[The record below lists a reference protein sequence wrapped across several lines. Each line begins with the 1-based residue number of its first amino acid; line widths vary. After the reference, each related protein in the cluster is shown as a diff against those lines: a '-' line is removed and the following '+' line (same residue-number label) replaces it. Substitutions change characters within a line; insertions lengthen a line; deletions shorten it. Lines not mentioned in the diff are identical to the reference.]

1 MKIRTA
7 IFAALCGTLPG
18 TSPAIGM
25 DIPAGARET
34 TKTMEPAGSAEI
46 PVGPF
51 LANGVPT
58 VTAEG
63 TVTTR
68 AWKIP
73 SASHSTLQIMG
84 PLREQLIADGYEI
97 ILDCET
103 DKCGGFDFRFDIS
116 LVPEP
121 NMHVDLGDFRFLS
134 ARRLGDGDTIDY
146 MALTVSRGG
155 ESGFLQLTEVT
166 DPKNVAP
173 IVVSSTMSTDFAGG
187 GSLLPTTALATQLV
201 SLGRA
206 PLDDLKF
213 ETGSSQL
220 GDGSF
225 GSLAELSA
233 YLKTN
238 PDKTIALVGHT
249 DAEGSLA
256 GNIALS
262 KKRARSVMSRLIS
275 VYGIPSS
282 QLEAEGVGYLVPRSS
297 NLTDEGR
304 TQNRRVEVIL
314 TSTN

>member
-1 MKIRTA
+1 MKNRTA
-7 IFAALCGTLPG
+7 IFAATFAALSSAT
-18 TSPAIGM
+18 PALAM

-34 TKTMEPAGSAEI
+34 AKSAVPFGSTEI

-63 TVTTR
+63 AVTNR

-73 SASHSTLQIMG
+73 SGSMSTLQIMS
-84 PLREQLIADGYEI
+84 PLREQLIAEGYEI

-103 DKCGGFDFRFDIS
+103 EKCGGFDFRFDIS
-116 LVPEP
+116 LLPEP
-121 NMHVDLGDFRFLS
+121 DMHVDLGDFRFLS
-134 ARRLGDGDTIDY
+134 ARRLGDTDAIEY
-146 MALTVSRGG
+146 VALTVSRSGS
-155 ESGFLQLTEVT
+155 SGFLQMTEVA
-166 DPKNVAP
+166 DPNSVEP
-173 IVVSSTMSTDFAGG
+173 VVVISTMSTDPA
-187 GSLLPTTALATQLV
+187 STDPNLPTTALATQLL

-206 PLDDLKF
+206 PLDDLEFK
-213 ETGSSQL
+213 TGSSQL

-238 PDKTIALVGHT
+238 PGKTVALVGHT

-262 KKRARSVMSRLIS
+262 KKRARSVMERLIS
-275 VYGIPSS
+275 VYGVERS
-282 QLEAEGVGYLVPRSS
+282 QLEAQGVGYLVPRAS

-314 TSTN
+314 TSTK